1 MLCISTPCA
10 SLNKEIGPGMSDI
23 ESWGSNNDI
32 APKKLSYFLPLPHK
46 AQYFAIY
53 ARKLFLLKVWTTNL
67 FHHLRQ
73 KYTAELDGLG
83 PQTHNRF
90 MWLIEKGVPDLA

>member
-1 MLCISTPCA
+1 
-10 SLNKEIGPGMSDI
+10 MSAI

-32 APKKLSYFLPLPHK
+32 APKKFSYFLNYHTKHNTL
-46 AQYFAIY
+46 QY
-53 ARKLFLLKVWTTNL
+53 KLFLLKVWTSNL
-67 FHHLRQ
+67 FHYLRQ

-83 PQTHNRF
+83 PQTDNRF